1 MPGETASAA
10 TEAPVLRAAVGAYEH
25 TAALKS
31 GQVASARLRLEFAT
45 VSPIN
50 RAFAPMVREARFDV
64 CEMAIATFLQAKA
77 YGKPL
82 VLLPV
87 TVAARFQEGALL
99 CRAADSALRGPADL
113 AGRRVGV
120 RAYSQTTGMWLRG
133 ILADDHGVRPDAV
146 RWVTFE
152 DAHVAEYR
160 DPPWAE
166 RAPAAA
172 DILAMLRA
180 GELDAVI
187 VGNDLP
193 DDPGLRTVFPDPAA
207 AGEAFRRRHGF
218 VPVNH
223 MVTVRRELAESRPDL
238 VAELLRMFWNAKSAF
253 PPDAGGHDPLPMGRA
268 ALQPAIAL
276 ALRYATEQGL
286 LPRRLAAEEVWEGL
300 PDEDWPGRAVAHE
313 ATSTRLENRR

>member
-1 MPGETASAA
+1 MPGGGEATSAVAAA
-10 TEAPVLRAAVGAYEH
+10 TSETPVLRAAIGTYPH
-25 TAALKS
+25 TAALTS
-31 GQVASARLRLEFAT
+31 GRVASARLRLDFAD
-45 VSPIN
+45 VSPVN

-99 CRAADSALRGPADL
+99 CRAGGDIGGPADL

-133 ILADDHGVRPDAV
+133 VLADDHGVRPDAV

-152 DAHVAEYR
+152 DAHVAEVR

-166 RAPAAA
+166 RAPPGREM
-172 DILAMLRA
+172 LAMLRA

-187 VGNDLP
+187 VGTDVP
-193 DDPGLRTVFPDPAA
+193 DDPGLRPVFADPAFA
-207 AGEAFRRRHGF
+207 AEAFWRKHRL

-223 MVTVRRELAESRPDL
+223 LVTVRREWAESRPEL
-238 VAELLRMFWNAKSAF
+238 IAELLRLFRDAKAAA
-253 PPDAGGHDPLPMGRA
+253 PAAPGARDPLPMGRA
-268 ALQPAIAL
+268 ALRPAMDL
-276 ALRYATEQGL
+276 AVRYSTEQGL
-286 LPRRLAAEEVWEGL
+286 LPRRLSAEEVWEGL
-300 PDEDWPGRAVAHE
+300 PADVG
-313 ATSTRLENRR
+313 TG